1 MTYRN
6 FPCLYTC
13 LLLLS
18 TALGSLAH
26 PEHEIG
32 ISAQG
37 PLLLA
42 SALLHNHPD
51 LLAVLDVDQREWLNG
66 ELKKGEKEQD
76 GEIPQE
82 KFHEL
87 LEALE
92 AVPTI
97 DLKNSNASISIP
109 EVSFRLRSDRG
120 GLLFKVLNGAGPTS
134 YNVVPFDLS
143 RTEKT
148 LTVPVASAG
157 TTWAL
162 LSMNHVPDGITHVY
176 VFLDFG
182 LAASRILPIQLI
194 APPTGRLKV
203 DILSD
208 DTGQPTP
215 AMVQLQWLFDGSTRP
230 PGRNV
235 DFTSQF
241 DSQSRTRERIEGS
254 RFISYPGM
262 EPGHYWI
269 CSGPFDMSLPP
280 GDWKIT
286 ILRGIEHLAVVDTVS
301 IKAGITTKKSYQPK
315 RWVHMANRGWYSG
328 DDHVHMQIQSDA
340 DAERL
345 LVWALAEDTHLLNV
359 LEMGDHE
366 RTFFQQRAFGKS
378 SRIRVEDTV
387 LVPGQEDPR
396 IAHLGHTIAL
406 NIDKRVRDT
415 SHYYLHDWV
424 YDTVKQHGGLYG
436 YAHINR
442 GLFNIERD
450 LSLNIPKGK
459 VDFVE
464 ILQFHHLGTE
474 LYYHFLNL
482 GEKINASAGS
492 DVPWGG
498 TVGEVRVYAN
508 LGQSAFSADA

>member
-215 AMVQLQWLFDGSTRP
+215 AMVQLQWLSMEVHGRQGGMST
-230 PGRNV
+230 
-235 DFTSQF
+235 S
-241 DSQSRTRERIEGS
+241 
-254 RFISYPGM
+254 
-262 EPGHYWI
+262 
-269 CSGPFDMSLPP
+269 
-280 GDWKIT
+280 
-286 ILRGIEHLAVVDTVS
+286 
-301 IKAGITTKKSYQPK
+301 
-315 RWVHMANRGWYSG
+315 
-328 DDHVHMQIQSDA
+328 
-340 DAERL
+340 
-345 LVWALAEDTHLLNV
+345 LLNSIPS
-359 LEMGDHE
+359 HE
-366 RTFFQQRAFGKS
+366 
-378 SRIRVEDTV
+378 
-387 LVPGQEDPR
+387 LVNE
-396 IAHLGHTIAL
+396 
-406 NIDKRVRDT
+406 
-415 SHYYLHDWV
+415 
-424 YDTVKQHGGLYG
+424 
-436 YAHINR
+436 
-442 GLFNIERD
+442 
-450 LSLNIPKGK
+450 
-459 VDFVE
+459 
-464 ILQFHHLGTE
+464 
-474 LYYHFLNL
+474 
-482 GEKINASAGS
+482 
-492 DVPWGG
+492 
-498 TVGEVRVYAN
+498 
-508 LGQSAFSADA
+508 